1 MTQTI
6 SRIYR
11 AREDAD
17 AAAAEL
23 KKAGYDGRDINVVA
37 SAEAPDEEIL
47 ARIRKG
53 GVAATHAKV
62 YVERI
67 KQGETLVSI
76 LAAFGYAVMAIEILE
91 KHGPADTG
99 LPEQGHEKTPPD
111 PAAPLSS
118 AAGWR
123 VLSNDPAPLS
133 SALGLPLLLTRQRP
147 RQPDSELID
156 NPAPLSK
163 AINMPVLKDRAAIL
177 SSRLGWRVLLGD
189 PAPLSKRLGLRV
201 LSKEQKLPPVR
212 AGVGLLSDNP
222 APLSSRV
229 GWRLL
234 LNDPAPLSRL
244 LGWRVLSDDA
254 KKESVK

>member
-1 MTQTI
+1 MTLAI
-6 SRIYR
+6 SRIYH

-23 KKAGYDGRDINVVA
+23 RKAGYDGRDINVVA
-37 SAEAPDEEIL
+37 PAEAPDEETL
-47 ARIRKG
+47 ARIREG
-53 GVAATHAKV
+53 GVTAAHAEV
-62 YVERI
+62 YAERI
-67 KQGETLVSI
+67 KQGETLVSV
-76 LAAFGYAVMAIEILE
+76 LASFGYALMATEILE

-99 LPEQGHEKTPPD
+99 LPEQGYEKTPPD

-133 SALGLPLLLTRQRP
+133 SALELPLLLTRQGR
-147 RQPDSELID
+147 RKPDTELVD
-156 NPAPLSK
+156 DPAPLSR
-163 AINMPVLKDRAAIL
+163 AINMPVLTDRPAIL
-177 SSRLGWRVLLGD
+177 SSRLDWRVLWGD

-201 LSKEQKLPPVR
+201 LSKEQKLPPAR
-212 AGVGLLSDNP
+212 AGVDLLSDNP

-229 GWRLL
+229 GWKLL

-244 LGWRVLSDDA
+244 LGWRVLSDDP
-254 KKESVK
+254 KKEPAK

>member
-6 SRIYR
+6 SRIYK

-23 KKAGYDGRDINVVA
+23 RRAGFDGRDINVVA
-37 SAEAPDEEIL
+37 PGEAPDEEVL
-47 ARIRKG
+47 ARIREG
-53 GVAATHAKV
+53 GVTGTHAEV
-62 YVERI
+62 YAGRI

-76 LAAFGYAVMAIEILE
+76 LAAFGYALLAIDILE
-91 KHGPADTG
+91 KHGPEDTG
-99 LPEQGHEKTPPD
+99 LPEQEYEKTPPD

-118 AAGWR
+118 ALGWK
-123 VLSNDPAPLS
+123 VLSHDPAPLS
-133 SALGLPLLLTRQRP
+133 SALGLPLLLTRR
-147 RQPDSELID
+147 RRRKPDLELVD

-163 AINMPVLKDRAAIL
+163 AVNMPVLTDRPAIL
-177 SSRLGWRVLLGD
+177 SSRFRWRVLWD
-189 PAPLSKRLGLRV
+189 DAAPLSRRLGLPV
-201 LSKEQKLPPVR
+201 LSKEQKPPPAR
-212 AGVGLLSDNP
+212 AGVALLSDNP

-244 LGWRVLSDDA
+244 LGWRVLSDEP
-254 KKESVK
+254 KKEAAK

>member
-6 SRIYR
+6 SRIYQ

-37 SAEAPDEEIL
+37 SAEAPDEDIL
-47 ARIRKG
+47 ARIQAG
-53 GVAATHAKV
+53 GVTATHAKV
-62 YVERI
+62 YAERI
-67 KQGETLVSI
+67 KQGETLVSV
-76 LAAFGYAVMAIEILE
+76 LAAFGYALMATEILE

-99 LPEQGHEKTPPD
+99 LPEQDYEKTPAD

-118 AAGWR
+118 ACGWR
-123 VLSNDPAPLS
+123 VLSHDPAPLS
-133 SALGLPLLLTRQRP
+133 SALGLPLLLKSQR
-147 RQPDSELID
+147 RRKPDSELID

-163 AINMPVLKDRAAIL
+163 AINMPLLTDRPAVL

-189 PAPLSKRLGLRV
+189 PAPLSRRLGLRV
-201 LSKEQKLPPVR
+201 LSKEQQPPPAR
-212 AGVGLLSDNP
+212 AGVRLLSDNP

-229 GWRLL
+229 GWKLL

-244 LGWRVLSDDA
+244 LGWRVLSDDP
-254 KKESVK
+254 KKEQTK

>member
-23 KKAGYDGRDINVVA
+23 KKAGFDRRDINVVA

-47 ARIRKG
+47 MRIREG
-53 GVAATHAKV
+53 GVTATHAEV
-62 YVERI
+62 YAERI
-67 KQGETLVSI
+67 RQGETLVSI
-76 LAAFGYAVMAIEILE
+76 LAAFGYALLATEILE
-91 KHGPADTG
+91 KHGPVDTG
-99 LPEQGHEKTPPD
+99 LPEQGYEKAPPD

-133 SALGLPLLLTRQRP
+133 SALGLPLLLKRQR
-147 RQPDSELID
+147 RQRPDSELID

-163 AINMPVLKDRAAIL
+163 AINMPVLKDRPAIL
-177 SSRLGWRVLLGD
+177 SSRFGWRVLLGD
-189 PAPLSKRLGLRV
+189 PAPLSRRLGMPV

-212 AGVGLLSDNP
+212 GGVPLLSDNP

-229 GWRLL
+229 GWRVL

-244 LGWRVLSDDA
+244 LGWRVLSDDP
-254 KKESVK
+254 KKEPAK